1 MVEQASY
8 PSWDTAKIQRFRR
21 RLVGWYERHGRKLPW
36 RDHPE
41 PYHVWISEIMLQQTQ
56 VRTAL
61 PFYQRFLLR
70 FPTIESLAQAKET
83 AVLAAWAGLGYY
95 SRARNLHRAA
105 RIIHETGEGFPSTY
119 DEILRLPGVGR
130 YTAGAILSI
139 ALNQPYPIVD
149 GNVRRVMLRLHGLEG
164 RVPES
169 FFWNQASAWVS
180 ERNPSAFNQGVME
193 LGALVCLP
201 SNPSCSHCPVEPFC
215 LAKARGIQ
223 ARIPPAKTR
232 VAEQSI
238 RLVTLVLRKGASV
251 VVQNAGSEDDTSF
264 IPGEWRLP
272 TIRRNT
278 NASAL
283 AMAGELLQS
292 VLGRSLRLRDCGSI
306 RHSITFRRLHIA
318 VFSTE
323 VRRPLS
329 DAISPPFRWIR
340 AKENVTY
347 LTSSAFRKALR
358 ASEESR

>member
-1 MVEQASY
+1 
-8 PSWDTAKIQRFRR
+8 
-21 RLVGWYERHGRKLPW
+21 
-36 RDHPE
+36 
-41 PYHVWISEIMLQQTQ
+41 MLQQTQ

-105 RIIHETGEGFPSTY
+105 RIVSENGGGFPSSY

-149 GNVRRVMLRLHGLEG
+149 GNVRRVMMRLHGLEG

-180 ERNPSAFNQGVME
+180 KRNPSDFNQGVME

-201 SNPSCSHCPVEPFC
+201 KNPSCSLCPVQSFC
-215 LAKARGIQ
+215 QAKARGMQ
-223 ARIPPAKTR
+223 DRIPPAKTQDR
-232 VAEQSI
+232 QQSM
-238 RLVTLVLRKGASV
+238 RLVTLVIKRGPSV
-251 VVQNAGSEDDTSF
+251 VVQRTGSGDEASF
-264 IPGEWRLP
+264 IPGKWRLP
-272 TIRRNT
+272 TIRRNA
-278 NASAL
+278 NESAL
-283 AMAGELLQS
+283 TRAGELAQS
-292 VLGRSLRLRDCGSI
+292 VLGRSPRLRDCGSI
-306 RHSITFRRLHIA
+306 RHSITFRRLQIA
-318 VFSTE
+318 VFCAE
-323 VRRPLS
+323 VHRPLS
-329 DAISPPFRWIR
+329 DSIRPPDSIRPLDFIGPPFRWIR
-340 AKENVTY
+340 AKENETY

-358 ASEESR
+358 ASE